1 MNKVKERLVV
11 VGGSAGGPSA
21 AAKASRVNPDLEIIM
36 YEQGPFVS
44 YGA

>member
-1 MNKVKERLVV
+1 MKERERLVII
-11 VGGSAGGPSA
+11 GGAAAGPSA
-21 AAKASRVNPDLEIIM
+21 AAKAARVNPDLEIEV

>member
-1 MNKVKERLVV
+1 MTDKQRFVV
-11 VGGSAGGPSA
+11 IGGAAAGPSA
-21 AAKASRVNPDLEIIM
+21 AAKAARVNPDLAISI

>member
-1 MNKVKERLVV
+1 MAEKERLVV
-11 VGGSAGGPSA
+11 LGGAAAGPSA
-21 AAKASRVNPDLEIIM
+21 AAKAARVNPDLEIHI